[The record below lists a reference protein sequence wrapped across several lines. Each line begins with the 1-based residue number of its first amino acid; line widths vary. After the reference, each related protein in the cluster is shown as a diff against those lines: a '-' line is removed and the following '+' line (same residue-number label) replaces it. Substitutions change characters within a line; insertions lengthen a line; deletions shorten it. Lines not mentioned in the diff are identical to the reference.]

1 MARDLQASP
10 NVLRLSFSHM
20 SKFNV
25 GQRVYLFNSLS
36 MRIEEDDVYGALYV
50 PVAVEGVQ
58 QDSGKSIAEKLEA
71 GQMKV
76 QEQYQLCA
84 HQGIVDAEV
93 LFASREECVAWY
105 REWFARGE

>member
-1 MARDLQASP
+1 
-10 NVLRLSFSHM
+10 M
-20 SKFNV
+20 SKFKC
-25 GQRVYLFNSLS
+25 GQHVWLFNSLS

-50 PVAVEGVQ
+50 PVPVEGVQ

-84 HQGIVDAEV
+84 HQGIIDAEV
-93 LFASREECVAWY
+93 LFASEDDCRKFYAE
-105 REWFARGE
+105 FFSK

>member
-20 SKFNV
+20 SKFKC
-25 GQRVYLFNSLS
+25 GQHVWLFNSLS

-50 PVAVEGVQ
+50 PVAVDGVQ

-84 HQGIVDAEV
+84 HQGIIDAEV
-93 LFASREECVAWY
+93 LFASREECVARY

>member
-20 SKFNV
+20 SKFKC
-25 GQRVYLFNSLS
+25 GQHVWLFNSLS

-50 PVAVEGVQ
+50 PVPVDGVQ

-84 HQGIVDAEV
+84 HQGIIDAEV
-93 LFASREECVAWY
+93 LFASREECVAFY
-105 REWFARGE
+105 REWFDRS